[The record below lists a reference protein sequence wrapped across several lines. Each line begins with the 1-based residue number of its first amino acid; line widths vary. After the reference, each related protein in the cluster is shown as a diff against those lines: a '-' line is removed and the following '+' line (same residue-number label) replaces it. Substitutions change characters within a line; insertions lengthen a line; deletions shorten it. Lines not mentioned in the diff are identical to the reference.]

1 MLGTLWKTASVI
13 TLLAGAVSAI
23 DLDIKDEKS
32 IKSAAHT
39 AAYGA
44 MSYYTGNLTGHIPG
58 AFPSKWWE
66 GSVLFDT
73 MIHYWYLTG
82 DDSNNPAVMQG
93 MNWQS
98 GDNNDYMTANY
109 SSYIGNDDQSSWG
122 LAAMTAAEFG
132 FPQTSTE
139 ISWASKAAAV
149 FNSQA
154 SRWDDSNCGGGL
166 RWQIYTYETGYD
178 IKNAMSN
185 GEFFE
190 LAARLARY
198 TGNTTY
204 SDWAEKIWDWS
215 SSVPLLNNETWIIS
229 DSTDAENHCATS
241 DKVQWSMN
249 YGTYVTGAAY
259 MYNLTNGVSKWKSG
273 VDGLLNTSLT
283 NFFPA
288 QYGGDIMS
296 EYECEEKEF
305 CNNNEIL
312 FKGIFMRDLALIST
326 VAPYTMD
333 DILPRL
339 QGSASAAAEACTGES
354 NDTCGVRWYSKKYDG
369 EKGMEQQ
376 LSAASVFTA
385 NLVAFDRNDL
395 ATQAG
400 GTNATSATTNTT
412 GTSASG
418 TQAASS
424 ASGTSAN
431 GASVLVGGPLA
442 ITAAV
447 LAGVMAIF

>member
-1 MLGTLWKTASVI
+1 MLGTLWKTAPVI
-13 TLLAGAVSAI
+13 TLLAGAASAI
-23 DLDIKDEKS
+23 DLDIKDGQS

-44 MSYYTGNLTGHIPG
+44 MSYYQGNLTGHIPG

-66 GSVLFDT
+66 GSILFGT
-73 MIHYWYLTG
+73 MINYWFFTG
-82 DDSNNPAVMQG
+82 DDSNNPAVIQG

-98 GDNNDYMTANY
+98 GDNNDYMPANY

-132 FPQTSTE
+132 LPQTSSE
-139 ISWASKAAAV
+139 VSWATKAAAV

-154 SRWDDSNCGGGL
+154 ARWDDTTCGGGL
-166 RWQIYTYETGYD
+166 RWQIYTYEAGFD

-204 SDWAEKIWDWS
+204 SDWAAKIWDWS
-215 SSVPLLNNETWIIS
+215 CSVPLLNNVTWIIS
-229 DSTDAENHCATS
+229 DSMSTELNCATG
-241 DKVQWSMN
+241 DNVQWSMN

-259 MYNLTNGVSKWKSG
+259 MYNLTNGESKWKSG

-283 NFFPA
+283 TFFPA
-288 QYGGDIMS
+288 KYGGDIMV
-296 EYECEEKEF
+296 EYECEEEEL

-312 FKGIFMRDLALIST
+312 YKGIFMRDLALIST

-339 QGSASAAAEACTGES
+339 QGSGSAAAEACTGES
-354 NDTCGVRWYSKKYDG
+354 NNTCGLQWYVEKYDG
-369 EKGMEQQ
+369 EKGMEEQ
-376 LSAASVFTA
+376 LSATSAFTA
-385 NLVAFDRNDL
+385 NLVAFEKNNL
-395 ATQAG
+395 ATQSEG
-400 GTNATSATTNTT
+400 TNTT
-412 GTSASG
+412 SANTNTTETGASG
-418 TQAASS
+418 TQTASS

-447 LAGVMAIF
+447 LAGVLALF